1 MKQILQKS
9 LPYPDSLI
17 WQLHRR
23 YFHEAGSAA
32 WGSGSVP
39 SRITS
44 NRRAAYQNA
53 RVVLEALRQQNIAAD
68 ETVFILEVG
77 SGSGQFA
84 VNFLNCFQSICAEE
98 SEPLF
103 ERLHY
108 MVTDYALPNLKAL
121 SVHPGLTEYL
131 DQGRVGLYLNDVL
144 KPNDLVQLDGSRFEP
159 VAGMF
164 SAVIANYVHCVLPMT
179 IFRKKDGK
187 YYEKHISIEMENDA
201 QTVTNN
207 GERIDLFAN
216 VLEPGLMAKF
226 NLVPRYDP
234 VSLDDYIATPQI
246 RQAVRAVADGS
257 GLTTIPVPV
266 GTCLHLMGLQPFL
279 KTNGICLISDK
290 GFVDRDVMDGDNPF
304 LPTIHG
310 NSLAHQVNFP
320 LVASFA
326 RSAGFS
332 VIGTTENN
340 DILKTMLLVNG
351 RKTPLSLVDQFRE
364 LFVESNGNIDASDFV
379 KAANDYYRAK
389 KWEEAA
395 VFYKKGLRL
404 RQNSPFLLMRL
415 AGCLQK
421 LGKMDAALDCCR
433 HGKAAD
439 VSRSLDFD
447 FEQGRILY
455 NQKKC
460 AEALKHFEISEAQ
473 FGGCKQGYYNM
484 GLCWAGMKQLKKAH
498 AAYAKA
504 LEIDGDYRVAQN
516 AIDKIKAQVFSDWL
530 ARTAEPAANGN

>member
-9 LPYPDSLI
+9 VPYPDSLI
-17 WQLHRR
+17 WQLHRH
-23 YFHEAGSAA
+23 YFHACGRPA
-32 WGSGSVP
+32 WESGNVP
-39 SRITS
+39 SKITS

-53 RVVLEALRQQNIAAD
+53 RVVLEALRQQDFAAD
-68 ETVFILEVG
+68 ETAYILEVG

-84 VNFLNCFQSICAEE
+84 INFLNCFQSICEAE
-98 SEPLF
+98 SETFF

-108 MVTDYALPNLKAL
+108 MVTDYALPNLKAIA
-121 SVHPGLTEYL
+121 VHPGLTEYL

-144 KPNDLVQLDGSRFEP
+144 KPSELVPFDGSRFEP
-159 VAGMF
+159 AAGML

-187 YYEKHISIEMENDA
+187 YYEKHISTEMENSA
-201 QTVTNN
+201 TKVTST
-207 GERIDLFAN
+207 GDQIDLLADA
-216 VLEPGLMAKF
+216 LEPGLMAKF
-226 NLVPRYDP
+226 NLVPRYEP
-234 VSLDDYIATPQI
+234 VALEAYIATPQI
-246 RQAVRAVADGS
+246 RQAVRAAADGS
-257 GLTTIPVPV
+257 DPATIPVPV

-290 GFVDRDVMDGDNPF
+290 GFVNRDVMDGDNPF

-326 RSAGFS
+326 SSAGFA
-332 VIGTTENN
+332 VIGTTDNT
-340 DILKTMLLVNG
+340 DILKTMLLVNA
-351 RKTPLSLVDQFRE
+351 RKAPPPLADQFRE
-364 LFVESNGNIDASDFV
+364 LFVKSNGNIDASDFV
-379 KAANDYYRAK
+379 KAANDYYREK
-389 KWEEAA
+389 KWKEAV

-404 RQNSPFLLMRL
+404 RQNSPYLLMRL
-415 AGCLQK
+415 SGCLQK

-433 HGKAAD
+433 QGKVAD
-439 VSRSLDFD
+439 GSRSLDFD

-455 NQKKC
+455 GQKKY
-460 AEALKHFEISEAQ
+460 AEALKHFELSETQ

-484 GLCWAGMKQLKKAH
+484 GLCWTGMKQLRKAH

-504 LEIDGDYRVAQN
+504 LELDSGYQVVKE
-516 AIDKIKAQVFSDWL
+516 AIDKIKEQVFSNWL
-530 ARTAEPAANGN
+530 ARETEPAVTGD